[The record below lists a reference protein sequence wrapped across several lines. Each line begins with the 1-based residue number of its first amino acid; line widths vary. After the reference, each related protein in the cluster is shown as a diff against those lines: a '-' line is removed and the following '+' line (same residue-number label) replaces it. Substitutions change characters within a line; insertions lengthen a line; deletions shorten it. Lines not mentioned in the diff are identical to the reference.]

1 MSKFEKGFFA
11 NKASK
16 TAGQNQQK
24 LEEHKNQAKDKIE
37 ITKTSKRKKA
47 HISLENESGSKKRT
61 LIRTNKFTVKL
72 EEGRVLVENAEITI
86 LYGDRIVITG
96 RNGVGKT
103 MFVKALLDESTDLKT
118 EGEAY
123 LAQESNIVYLS
134 QKYEIVDINLT
145 LVENMQSVNK
155 DLSYEQIRKLL
166 GNFLFFNQED
176 INKKASVLSGG
187 EVARLAF
194 AMITAK
200 PIDLLVLDE
209 PTNNLDIDTVD
220 SIVDALEDFLGAI
233 IVISH
238 NIEFLSKIG
247 IEHAY
252 VINDRKLKRLRTL
265 PKDEEEFY
273 KEIMSELD

>member
-1 MSKFEKGFFA
+1 
-11 NKASK
+11 
-16 TAGQNQQK
+16 
-24 LEEHKNQAKDKIE
+24 
-37 ITKTSKRKKA
+37 
-47 HISLENESGSKKRT
+47 
-61 LIRTNKFTVKL
+61 L